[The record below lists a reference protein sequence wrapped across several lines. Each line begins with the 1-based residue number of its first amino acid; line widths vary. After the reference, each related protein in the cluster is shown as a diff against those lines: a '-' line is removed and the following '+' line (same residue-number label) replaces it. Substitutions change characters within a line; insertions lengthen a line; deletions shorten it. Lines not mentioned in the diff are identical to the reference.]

1 MDFISYLFWGGLV
14 LALSAGMLLALCSL
28 MAKVQAILKSAR
40 LRKNLSIGAFML
52 AGVII
57 LSAGLAAAKAF
68 LPYAP
73 PPQRVSD
80 RVQPDRA
87 SREGTPPFGRWD
99 EESLPA
105 GAKQDFSGQIV
116 GRASLTVT
124 AFAQPWPH
132 APPKIGKLKLKQEY
146 WGYIKEA
153 AQRYHIPPYL
163 IQAVCAIESRY
174 DPKAKSG
181 KGRCLGLM
189 QLEKETAKK
198 YAVDP
203 HNPRENIMGG
213 AAVLASLIQKYHGD
227 IRKVLHVYN
236 ATCTA
241 DYEREVIRAYKQA
254 QQFEMVSLPPQKS
267 KD

>member
-1 MDFISYLFWGGLV
+1 MDFIGYLFWGGLV
-14 LALSAGMLLALCSL
+14 LALSAGMMLALSNL
-28 MAKVQAILKSAR
+28 IAKVQGFLKSAR
-40 LRKNLSIGAFML
+40 LRKNFSIGASML
-52 AGVII
+52 AGVIV

-73 PPQRVSD
+73 PPQRVPD

-87 SREGTPPFGRWD
+87 SGEGTPPFGRWD

-105 GAKQDFSGQIV
+105 GAKQAFSAQ
-116 GRASLTVT
+116 
-124 AFAQPWPH
+124 FAQSWPH
-132 APPKIGKLKLKQEY
+132 APPKIGKLKLKQKY

-153 AQRYHIPPYL
+153 AQRYHISPYL

-189 QLEKETAKK
+189 QLEKDTAKK
-198 YAVDP
+198 YGVDP

-213 AAVLASLIQKYHGD
+213 AAVLASLMQKYHGD
-227 IRKVLHVYN
+227 IRKVLQVYN

-241 DYEREVIRAYKQA
+241 AYEREVIRAYRQA
-254 QQFEMVSLPPQKS
+254 KQFEMVSLPPPKS
-267 KD
+267 KN